1 MEELL
6 DEHVGT
12 QYHDYKGIIE
22 VDTHGGS
29 EIFKLC
35 ENNGID
41 MEQFFVIGFGLS
53 EFTIQGIGQEDQVGL
68 KILLADRERY
78 GQSFD
83 DIEQEVISDGGKISV
98 SAKTIYIPY
107 STLGKYIKRFDFLVV
122 NHMRDHLTAIVIEEE
137 E

>member
-6 DEHVGT
+6 REHVGT
-12 QYHDYKGIIE
+12 QYHDYKGHIE
-22 VDTHGGS
+22 VDTHGGT

-35 ENNGID
+35 EDNGID

-53 EFTIQGIGQEDQVGL
+53 EFTTQGIGKQDQVGL
-68 KILLADRERY
+68 KILLADKEQY

-83 DIEQEVISDGGKISV
+83 EIEQQVSSDGGKIV
-98 SAKTIYIPY
+98 VTKKTIYIPY

-122 NHMRDHLTAIVIEEE
+122 NHMRDNLTEIEIDEE
-137 E
+137 D